1 MHPFGPPIVY
11 TASFASV
18 AGMAQDADFIGY
30 ALSASTADYIIAPVS
45 GNNASKFVC
54 VLSTRQY
61 ERLRDIPNSYEICST
76 ASLVPTILP
85 TPTPGIAVTPLAPS
99 NMRFLPGGNIISSS
113 RAVSASV
120 ALSYTNILNNPNT
133 ASRVEHVAVAG
144 PPGQIFTAS
153 AQVIAPFVPGPTPTP
168 TSEPPGE
175 TCDLINQISVV
186 GPTNID
192 YCGQNTSA
200 TNTLY
205 QRSNGVYYLDALCQT
220 LAEGT
225 FYVTGTPTTQFY
237 NCGGG
242 ICEIETCSEGP
253 VE

>member
-1 MHPFGPPIVY
+1 MHPFGPPIIY

-54 VLSTRQY
+54 LLTARGY
-61 ERLRDIPNSYEICST
+61 DRLFTEGAYEICST

-120 ALSYTNILNNPNT
+120 ALNYTNILNNPNT

-175 TCDLINQISVV
+175 TCDLINQISVE
-186 GPTNID
+186 GPTIANL
-192 YCGQNTSA
+192 CGQNTSA

-205 QRSNGVYYLDALCQT
+205 QRSTGVYYTDPLCIT
-220 LAEGT
+220 LATGT